1 MSLPLL
7 GIRFSFFLQQGG
19 FLASMKNRPLFT
31 DILNS
36 QTILQRG
43 VLCGNNYYFISAAK
57 TANKTTPKGPGYSN
71 THFALL

>member
-19 FLASMKNRPLFT
+19 FLASMKDRPLFT

-43 VLCGNNYYFISAAK
+43 VLCGNNYYFILLK
-57 TANKTTPKGPGYSN
+57 TKFLVKKEKQMSLT
-71 THFALL
+71 

>member
-19 FLASMKNRPLFT
+19 FLASMKDRPLFT

-43 VLCGNNYYFISAAK
+43 VLCGNNYYFILL
-57 TANKTTPKGPGYSN
+57 N
-71 THFALL
+71 TKFLVKKEKQMSLT